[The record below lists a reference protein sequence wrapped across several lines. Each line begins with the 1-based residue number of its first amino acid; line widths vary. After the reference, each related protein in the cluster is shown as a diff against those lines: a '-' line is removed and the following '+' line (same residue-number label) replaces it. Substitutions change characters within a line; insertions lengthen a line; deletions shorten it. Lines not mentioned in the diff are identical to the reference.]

1 MENPILGGGYT
12 CSECGQYQRTSAVC
26 KHFNLI
32 DTNVKH
38 NPNMKTREEIEKL
51 ANEEYKDNL
60 HNPFFTAAPMGYIKG
75 YTKCQEEMVKDVEY
89 WQSESDHWHQQAM
102 EMSKYKYT
110 EEDVINLMFMA
121 TKWDTF
127 KEGDIEYKMDMSEFF
142 KYIIN
147 SLNKQD

>member
-1 MENPILGGGYT
+1 
-12 CSECGQYQRTSAVC
+12 
-26 KHFNLI
+26 
-32 DTNVKH
+32 VKQ
-38 NPNMKTREEIEKL
+38 NPNMKTRGEIEKL

-110 EEDVINLMFMA
+110 EEDVINLMKNP
-121 TKWDTF
+121 TKT
-127 KEGDIEYKMDMSEFF
+127 EMDMSEFF
-142 KYIIN
+142 KYIID